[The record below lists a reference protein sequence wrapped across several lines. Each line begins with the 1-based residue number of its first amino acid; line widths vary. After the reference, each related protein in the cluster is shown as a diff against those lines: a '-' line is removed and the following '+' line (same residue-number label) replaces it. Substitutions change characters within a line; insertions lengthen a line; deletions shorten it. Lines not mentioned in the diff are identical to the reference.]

1 MRRFFLSL
9 FFGLAI
15 AVTGTILA
23 TSGAL
28 PERVASHFASGGAAN
43 GWMAREAYVAIVLAM
58 ATLLPLFI
66 VTMMARLPRMHPRR
80 IRLPHRDYWLAP
92 ERRDA
97 TFATLAGFAWA
108 LACAITLFIGGMHW
122 TVLEANAT
130 NPPRLAES
138 AADLLA
144 FGFGTVVAAWAIAL
158 YLRFRRPG

>member
-1 MRRFFLSL
+1 MRRFFLPL
-9 FFGLAI
+9 FFALAV
-15 AVTGTILA
+15 AVSGIVVA

-43 GWMAREAYVAIVLAM
+43 GWMAREVYVLIILAM

-66 VTMMARLPRMHPRR
+66 VAMMARLPRMRPNR

-92 ERRDA
+92 ERREA
-97 TFATLAGFAWA
+97 TFATFAGFAWA

-122 TVLEANAT
+122 IILEANAMS
-130 NPPRLAES
+130 PPRLAES
-138 AADLLA
+138 TADLLA
-144 FGFGTVVAAWAIAL
+144 LGFAIVVAVWAIAL